1 MAPDEVSYSPH
12 GSDRVLPLDEAECRS
27 RLRSRTLGRIA
38 VKLADDLV
46 IVPVYYAVMDDDI
59 VFRTAP
65 GTKLSAALLKTKV
78 AFEVDGAAPGWSVL
92 VRGHVEEIRKQEEQ
106 ARARSVL
113 GDEWPAGERD
123 HLVRIRTEQVTGRWL
138 LPLP

>member
-1 MAPDEVSYSPH
+1 MTQSESPDAPH
-12 GSDRVLPLDEAECRS
+12 GSSRVLTLDEADCRL
-27 RLRSRTLGRIA
+27 RLRSRTLGRVA

-46 IVPVYYAVMDDDI
+46 IFPVYYAVMDDDV

-65 GTKLSAALLKTKV
+65 GTKLSAAVLKTKV

-92 VRGHVEEIRKQEEQ
+92 VRGHAEQ
-106 ARARSVL
+106 IHEHDQQVRARSLL
-113 GDEWPAGERD
+113 GSDWPAGERD
-123 HLVRIRTEQVTGRWL
+123 HLVRIRCEKITGRSL